1 MSEKIQALENE
12 KYINLETA
20 KKDGTAVKTPVW
32 FVISDGIIYVIT
44 RSKTGKIKR
53 IKNNS
58 AVRIAPCDIKGK
70 VHGEWSNGKAMFVE
84 DDIAKNAIKLRSK
97 KYGIMAKLAGF
108 LSKSKGDL
116 VVVSIQL
123 DL

>member
-1 MSEKIQALENE
+1 MSEKIQALVDE

-20 KKDGTAVKTPVW
+20 KKDGTFVKTPVW
-32 FVISDGIIYVIT
+32 FVISDETIYVIT

-53 IKNNS
+53 IKKNPS
-58 AVRIAPCDIKGK
+58 VRIAPCDIKGK
-70 VHGEWSNGKAMFVE
+70 VHGEWSNGKAMIVE
-84 DDIAKNAIKLRSK
+84 GDVANNAIKLRSK